1 MKNTTQTTQEELA
14 MRTQKINEKM
24 KKIRMTNTTATIEEL
39 AMRTMIAELKI
50 MNLKLDLLE
59 QEIDDRENEMDGL
72 NKGINKLENKI
83 DEKLAK

>member
-1 MKNTTQTTQEELA
+1 MKNTTQTTQ
-14 MRTQKINEKM
+14 
-24 KKIRMTNTTATIEEL
+24 EEL

-72 NKGINKLENKI
+72 NKGINKLENEMG
-83 DEKLAK
+83 EKLNK

>member
-1 MKNTTQTTQEELA
+1 MENTRMKNTIQTTQ
-14 MRTQKINEKM
+14 
-24 KKIRMTNTTATIEEL
+24 EEL

-50 MNLKLDLLE
+50 LNLKLDMLE

-83 DEKLAK
+83 DEKLNK

>member
-1 MKNTTQTTQEELA
+1 
-14 MRTQKINEKM
+14 
-24 KKIRMTNTTATIEEL
+24 MTNTTTVTQEEL

-59 QEIDDRENEMDGL
+59 QEIDDREAEMDGL

>member
-1 MKNTTQTTQEELA
+1 MAN
-14 MRTQKINEKM
+14 
-24 KKIRMTNTTATIEEL
+24 TNTTTEEL
-39 AMRTMIAELKI
+39 VMRTMIAELKI

-83 DEKLAK
+83 DEKLDK

>member
-1 MKNTTQTTQEELA
+1 MENTRMKNTTQTTQ
-14 MRTQKINEKM
+14 
-24 KKIRMTNTTATIEEL
+24 EEL

-72 NKGINKLENKI
+72 NKGINKLENEMG
-83 DEKLAK
+83 EKLNKQHST